1 MAQDHAAAKRGG
13 PQDGPLSGRQTG
25 SQSDA
30 GHGAAPDGPD
40 VPGPAADNL
49 PADNVPATDLPATDP
64 PANDLPIESSIPV
77 MLLRAR
83 ERLMRDFRPLLAAEG
98 FTEQQWRVM
107 RTLAARGPLDAAA
120 LSDRSLILPP
130 SLPLFLAFVLWQTS
144 VFFQVGMT
152 LGNLNALAMEPLG
165 HMAGTAAS
173 VMGAIATVLGT
184 MIAVPIGLAFDG
196 TPLPLAIGIGISSV
210 VGYALMLKM
219 RRLEQLAA

>member
-107 RTLAARGPLDAAA
+107 RTLAHDGPMDAAA
-120 LSDRSLILPP
+120 LSERSVILPP
-130 SLPLFLAFVLWQTS
+130 SLTRILQALEDRALLARRRDAADRRRILCLLTEAGEAKV
-144 VFFQVGMT
+144 
-152 LGNLNALAMEPLG
+152 ADLAPR
-165 HMAGTAAS
+165 TAA
-173 VMGAIATVLGT
+173 VHDGIETRFGPERTAQLKALLREIA
-184 MIAVPIGLAFDG
+184 
-196 TPLPLAIGIGISSV
+196 
-210 VGYALMLKM
+210 
-219 RRLEQLAA
+219 RLD